1 MQRQPGDSAADDSD
15 PHYLGC
21 RAPTDYCPRPKMFR
35 RRCDAAN
42 VFGATHRAVRV
53 RVVDDEPRPP
63 PPVGTPTTQ
72 RFHPSAEHG
81 AVTTASATVTRWTR
95 LFVVASLA
103 WFVCWQAAVVG
114 GAGRRV
120 AVTLGLYGFVL
131 HMVFG
136 KAYALVP
143 SYFDRSLAVPHAPAV
158 HLPPA
163 VLGTASLAAAAAGLV
178 APLWQTVGVV
188 LWGLGVAVFVAALL
202 WTVRDNLTGRE
213 TGTVDAKADR
223 QAVDRL
229 ANGFVPVVFGYLLV
243 AAFLPVAGAFGL
255 APAALPTGGPALSHL
270 FAAGTAALLLFAVGF
285 RLLPR
290 FLVVAPR
297 TPLVAVVLPA
307 GALGPLLLASSFGGG
322 GLFRLGAAVEAVA
335 LVGFAVAYV
344 DMFARSDRRRVG
356 LYVLLAAAVAAA
368 GVAALGT
375 HMALAGF
382 SPAVAAAHVRLALL
396 GFLGLAVVGVSYQF
410 YPPGIAT
417 VRGIDDRTAASAA
430 ALLILGVG
438 LEVAGLLGGTGT
450 AIRVGRWVALAGAV
464 VHATVVGV
472 VFWERWNR
480 G

>member
-1 MQRQPGDSAADDSD
+1 M
-15 PHYLGC
+15 
-21 RAPTDYCPRPKMFR
+21 
-35 RRCDAAN
+35 
-42 VFGATHRAVRV
+42 
-53 RVVDDEPRPP
+53 
-63 PPVGTPTTQ
+63 
-72 RFHPSAEHG
+72 
-81 AVTTASATVTRWTR
+81 TTASATVTRWTR

-103 WFVCWQAAVVG
+103 WLVCWQAAVVA

-158 HLPPA
+158 HLPLA
-163 VLGTASLAAAAAGLV
+163 VLGTGSLAAAAGLV
-178 APLWQTVGVV
+178 APPWQTVGAV
-188 LWGLGVAVFVAALL
+188 LWALGVAVFVAVLV

-223 QAVDRL
+223 QAVDRV
-229 ANGFVPVVFGYLLV
+229 ANAFVPVVFGYLLV
-243 AAFLPVAGAFGL
+243 AAFLPVVGAFGL
-255 APAALPTGGPALSHL
+255 APAVLPTGGPALSHL

-335 LVGFAVAYV
+335 LVGFAVAYA

-375 HMALAGF
+375 HMAWAGF

-417 VRGIDDRTAASAA
+417 VRGIDDRTAAGAV

-450 AIRVGRWVALAGAV
+450 AVRAGRWVALAGAV